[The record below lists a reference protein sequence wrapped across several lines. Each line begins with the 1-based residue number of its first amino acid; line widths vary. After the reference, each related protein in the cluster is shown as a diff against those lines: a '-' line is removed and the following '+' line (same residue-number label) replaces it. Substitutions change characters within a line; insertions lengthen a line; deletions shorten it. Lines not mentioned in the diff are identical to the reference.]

1 MDVVSL
7 LAGLWF
13 SVANFFGFG
22 GEGDPNNKPMPM
34 PPAEQE
40 NTEQIDGMNERPP
53 SRGGAPSTGSQGT
66 PSGSGASGSDI
77 HGEAPVGAVVE
88 VETDNVRIY
97 TDGTYRYIVS
107 NGLPDH
113 ETGTFPNSGNP
124 NSISEQSHS
133 FRVPITPTYTGAK
146 TSVQLPGVGLNGIPM
161 EPGTAE
167 REGNYNI
174 EALQDTYNL
183 GLDYSN
189 AHVQPGG
196 TYHYHGVPE
205 GYIDVHPTNSDLIQ
219 VGWAADGFPMYHS
232 IAGLYDS
239 GWEFVD
245 ERSDGTAPDGT
256 YTQDFEF
263 TGTGDLD
270 ECNGVVVNGEY
281 VYMLTDE
288 FPYISRCLNGVPD
301 ESFSRGPGAGA
312 SGGASSGGAP
322 SSAGPT
328 GGAGSAPSQGSAPAS
343 PASSASGGGTPPAE
357 ATSAC
362 SGQSSGSSCSFTAPH
377 GSVSGTCQSTP
388 DGMACVPAGG
398 PPPGGGR

>member
-1 MDVVSL
+1 MDVASL
-7 LAGLWF
+7 LAGVWF
-13 SVANFFGFG
+13 SIANFLGFG
-22 GEGDPNNKPMPM
+22 GEDNLNKPMPV
-34 PPAEQE
+34 PPPGQE
-40 NTEQIDGMNERPP
+40 NGEQVNINNEQPP
-53 SRGGAPSTGSQGT
+53 SRPSASQADQGNVPT
-66 PSGSGASGSDI
+66 VNTAAGSDFD
-77 HGEAPVGAVVE
+77 GEIPVGAVVE
-88 VETDNVRIY
+88 VETDHVLIY
-97 TDGTYRYIVS
+97 TEGAYRYIVS

-124 NSISEQSHS
+124 NSISEQSLS
-133 FRVPITPTYTGAK
+133 FRVPITPTYTGVK
-146 TSVQLPGVGLNGIPM
+146 TAVSLPGVGLNGIPM

-196 TYHYHGVPE
+196 MYHYHGVPE
-205 GYIDVHPTNSDLIQ
+205 GYISEHSTNDDLVQ

-232 IAGLYDS
+232 ITSAYDS
-239 GWEFVD
+239 GWELID
-245 ERSDGTAPDGT
+245 ERSDGTDPDGT

-270 ECNGVVVNGEY
+270 ECNGIVIDGSY
-281 VYMLTDE
+281 GYILTDE

-301 ESFSRGPGAGA
+301 ESFNKGPGQAGA
-312 SGGASSGGAP
+312 SGGTPP
-322 SSAGPT
+322 SSTGQAGGVSNVPN
-328 GGAGSAPSQGSAPAS
+328 QGSAPAS
-343 PASSASGGGTPPAE
+343 SAPGGGAPPAE
-357 ATSAC
+357 ATTAC

-377 GSVSGTCQSTP
+377 GSISGTCQSTP

-398 PPPGGGR
+398 PPSGGGR